1 MYAPFAPVF
10 RWRTSF
16 VPIFV
21 MVMRALGTT
30 APLVSVTFPL
40 IPPRFVC
47 ASAPG
52 LTAKRNHNAD
62 VQRKIQDKNLV
73 RMKYHAPHRNCSQ
86 DSRNQRIHARNK

>member
-40 IPPRFVC
+40 IPPRFVWAK
-47 ASAPG
+47 ASG
-52 LTAKRNHNAD
+52 LTPKRNQNAD
-62 VQRKIQDKNLV
+62 IQIKIQDKNLV
-73 RMKYHAPHRNCSQ
+73 RMKYHAPHRNCPQ
-86 DSRNQRIHARNK
+86 DSRNQQIYARNK